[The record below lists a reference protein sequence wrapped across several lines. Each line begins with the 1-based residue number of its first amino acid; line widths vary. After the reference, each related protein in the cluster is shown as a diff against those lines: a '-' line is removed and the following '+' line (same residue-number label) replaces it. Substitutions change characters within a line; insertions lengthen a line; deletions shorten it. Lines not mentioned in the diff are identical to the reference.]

1 MKNLEERQREMR
13 ERTAQGGTSKPER
26 AKKSASEIPATSSE
40 NSSAEIGAMQ
50 KRIVQLEADN
60 ERLEAEN
67 ERLRRQKT
75 IVVERAQEKS
85 CDEQVREQRH
95 NYFKYSNARR
105 W

>member
-13 ERTAQGGTSKPER
+13 KRTAQGGTSNPER
-26 AKKSASEIPATSSE
+26 AKNSTHEIPAPSSQ
-40 NSSAEIGAMQ
+40 NSSAEIRAMQ

-60 ERLEAEN
+60 ERLKAEN
-67 ERLRRQKT
+67 ERAGSKDSRRGQ
-75 IVVERAQEKS
+75 RAQEKS
-85 CDEQVREQRH
+85 YDEQVREQRH